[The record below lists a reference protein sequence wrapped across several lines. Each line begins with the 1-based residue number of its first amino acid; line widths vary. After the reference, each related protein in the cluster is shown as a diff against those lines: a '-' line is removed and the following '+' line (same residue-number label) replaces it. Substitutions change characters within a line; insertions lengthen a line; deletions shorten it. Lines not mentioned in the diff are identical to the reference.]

1 MQLHNDAAFYAAA
14 RRVTGPLSPVQV
26 ATITALISAAAAW
39 PIGWLAYGLAT
50 AWHEAKL
57 APQDEWGKGAGH
69 PYGEPGKHDGQI
81 AYGRGLVQL
90 TWDANY
96 EWADKTLGL
105 GGKLLANFALANDP
119 DIATRILIAGMASG
133 HFTGGALHRYI
144 PGPRGT
150 HAQFVEARRIIN
162 GQDCAA
168 RIALYADQFQDALD
182 LGGWK

>member
-1 MQLHNDAAFYAAA
+1 MQLHNDDAFYAAV
-14 RRVTGPLSPVQV
+14 RRITGPLSPAQV
-26 ATITALISAAAAW
+26 ATITAMITAAAAW

-57 APQDEWGKGAGH
+57 TPQDEWGKGAGH
-69 PYGEPGKHDGQI
+69 PYEKPGKHGGQI

-96 EWADKTLGL
+96 EWADNALGL
-105 GGKLLANFALANDP
+105 GGKLLANFALANEP
-119 DIATRILIAGMASG
+119 DIATRILVMGMETG
-133 HFTGGALHRYI
+133 HFTGVCLKKYI
-144 PGPRGT
+144 ATRGT
-150 HAQFVEARRIIN
+150 HAEFVECRRIIN

-168 RIALYADQFQDALD
+168 RIALYADGFQDALD